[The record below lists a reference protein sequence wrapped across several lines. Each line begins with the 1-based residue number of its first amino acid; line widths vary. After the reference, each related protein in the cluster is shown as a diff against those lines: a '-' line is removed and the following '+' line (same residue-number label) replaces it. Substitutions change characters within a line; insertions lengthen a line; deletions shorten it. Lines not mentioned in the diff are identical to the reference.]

1 MQSVSKSKKFLQ
13 TLGPGI
19 LFASTAIGV
28 SHLIQSTKAGASYGF
43 TLIAFIIAANIF
55 KFPFFEF
62 GTRYA
67 ASTGTSLIDG
77 YYKMNKYV
85 LYLYLLITICSMF
98 FVSAAVC
105 FVAAGFFENLLH
117 ISFPSE
123 YFYASSLILISI
135 CFVILASG
143 QYKTL
148 DGLIKVVAMVLLVCT
163 LIAFFMSIFRGPGE
177 VNTKF
182 FDYSLIKKSSL
193 PFIIALMGWM
203 PTAVD
208 LSTWN
213 SLWTIERIKQ
223 SGYKPSL
230 KESLFEFHFGY
241 WISALLALCFLS
253 LGAYLVY
260 STGKIMPEGNVP
272 FAAEVIN
279 LFTQNFGKWSYYIIS
294 LAAFAIMFST
304 SIGVLDGYSRALNR
318 SLSILGKAQKNE
330 RKSYSVFLFITCVGA
345 LGIIIFFNNNF
356 AALVNF
362 ATILSFLIAPIIA
375 VLNYKLVTSS
385 DLSKE
390 QQPGTFMKIWTYL
403 GIFLLSAFSIF
414 YLYTLIAN

>member
-1 MQSVSKSKKFLQ
+1 MQSNSKSKKFLQ

-43 TLIAFIIAANIF
+43 SLMAFIIAANIF

-67 ASTGTSLIDG
+67 AATGTSLIDG
-77 YYKMNKYV
+77 YHKMNKYV
-85 LYLYLLITICSMF
+85 FYLYLLITLCSMF

-105 FVAAGFFENLLH
+105 FVAAGFFENLFHL
-117 ISFPSE
+117 SFSSK
-123 YFYASSLILISI
+123 YFYLSSLILISI

-148 DGLIKVVAMVLLVCT
+148 DGLIKVVAIVLLLCT
-163 LIAFFMSIFRGPGE
+163 LIAFMMSVFRGPGE
-177 VNTKF
+177 VNTNF
-182 FDYSLIKKSSL
+182 FDYSLIQKSSL

-223 SGYKPSL
+223 SGYTPSL
-230 KESLFEFHFGY
+230 KESLFEFHLGY
-241 WISALLALCFLS
+241 WISAVLALCFLS
-253 LGAYLVY
+253 LGAYLVF
-260 STGKIMPEGNVP
+260 STGKMMPDGNVP
-272 FAAEVIN
+272 FAAEVIH
-279 LFTQNFGKWSYYIIS
+279 LFTQNFGKWSYYIIA

-304 SIGVLDGYSRALNR
+304 SIGVLDGYARALNR
-318 SLSILGKAQKNE
+318 SLSILGKAPSKE
-330 RKSYSVFLFITCVGA
+330 RISYSLFLFFTCLGA
-345 LGIIIFFNNNF
+345 LAVIIFFNNNF

-375 VLNYKLVTSS
+375 VLNYKLVISS
-385 DLSKE
+385 DLSKA

-403 GIFLLSAFSIF
+403 GIILLSAFSIF